1 MKKVYNPI
9 KVVIADDHEL
19 IRDGFT
25 VMASRLEELELIG
38 EAENGEELI
47 KICRDLQPDIVIT
60 DVLMPKMDGIQAT
73 RKIKEEFPHIG
84 VIALSMFDDENLI
97 IDMLDAGAKGY
108 LIKNAHKSE
117 IVEAVKT
124 VYQDRIYYCNHTTQ
138 KLAIMIASK
147 KYHPHKKPVQPKF
160 SERELQIIRLIAEG
174 LASKEIAD
182 KLGLKKRTVESYREH
197 ILHKMEVNNTAGL
210 LFMPY
215 GIRSFLLVSRKT
227 NQLSHLQ
234 KLTDVLYAG
243 INDHCFYHHDFIF

>member
-1 MKKVYNPI
+1 MNKVYNPI

-25 VMASRLEELELIG
+25 VMASRLSEFELVG
-38 EAENGEELI
+38 EAENGEELV
-47 KICRDLQPDIVIT
+47 KLCRKLKPDIVIT
-60 DVLMPKMDGIQAT
+60 DVMMPKMDGIEAT
-73 RKIKEEFPHIG
+73 KKIKEEFPFIG

-124 VYQDRIYYCNHTTQ
+124 VYQDRVYYCNHTTK

-147 KYHPHKKPVQPKF
+147 KYHPHKKIAKPTF
-160 SERELQIIRLIAEG
+160 TERELQIIRLIAEG

-197 ILHKMEVNNTAGL
+197 VLHKMEVSNTAGL
-210 LFMPY
+210 IIY
-215 GIRSFLLVSRKT
+215 AIRNKIISV
-227 NQLSHLQ
+227 
-234 KLTDVLYAG
+234 D
-243 INDHCFYHHDFIF
+243 